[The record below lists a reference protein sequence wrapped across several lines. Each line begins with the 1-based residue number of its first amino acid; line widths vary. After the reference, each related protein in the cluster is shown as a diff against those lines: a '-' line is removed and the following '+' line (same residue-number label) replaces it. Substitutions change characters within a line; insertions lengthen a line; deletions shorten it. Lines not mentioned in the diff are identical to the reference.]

1 MAVKIG
7 ISKQLEEH
15 QVSLQKYLN
24 GTAQQLEGTK
34 VNISEEHVLQLLEEH
49 YQRLQ
54 EKLKQLPN
62 QQESNIQTTLEEE
75 NKSFIQSLVE
85 YFASLMEKVDRAVQW
100 TVAECEGIQRK
111 WSNSILE
118 NSQKLNLQLQAVTEK
133 IADKLDISE
142 VEQEMIENIEDSE
155 EPDAPEKPKAAS
167 ENQSEQANT
176 PPSLDSTKKG
186 TLNILGNEGVG
197 LVSGPSKEI
206 AKKPTHD
213 QEVKVTQQPNKVE
226 APPKQENK
234 KEPIKETAKN
244 SKATPVMKVKNQ
256 PPNKIVEPPKSESK
270 KQPTEEATKNPNVAP
285 ANKVANGQ
293 PKEIMQKGKGEQ
305 VNQEVSQTDMFGEAP
320 PENPYEQVVSE
331 VFLPPDMA
339 PENIQELV
347 QEVQE
352 DTKET
357 MKEIHEVVDQKAKEE
372 SVVLTPE
379 KLEEILKERE
389 NNLLQVVQ
397 KMLETSQNDSMKE
410 VLEQEKTSSV
420 SRIKDA
426 YQDVKNVVKANTV
439 GKVVETK
446 NNIAMSLRKGVLHV
460 NQKLY
465 QLSVRIDEKIQEK
478 LPQAEQEHQSLLE
491 VYPEM
496 KEAGFTLT
504 VAEEPYLIR
513 YSQEENQLM
522 IKSKSKPEQT
532 ISYTDTITLENISET
547 LQQHKEEATAK
558 EMNL

>member
-7 ISKQLEEH
+7 ISQQLEEH
-15 QVSLQKYLN
+15 QISLQKYLN
-24 GTAQQLEGTK
+24 STAQQLEGTK
-34 VNISEEHVLQLLEEH
+34 VNLSEEHVLQLLDEH

-54 EKLKQLPN
+54 EKLNQLPN
-62 QQESNIQTTLEEE
+62 QQESNVQKTLEEE
-75 NKSFIQSLVE
+75 NRSFIQSLVE
-85 YFASLMEKVDRAVQW
+85 YFASLMEKVDRAIQW
-100 TVAECEGIQRK
+100 TVAECEGLQRK

-118 NSQKLNLQLQAVTEK
+118 NGQKLNRQLQSVTEK

-142 VEQEMIENIEDSE
+142 VEQEMIENMEDSE
-155 EPDAPEKPKAAS
+155 EPDVPEKPKVAS
-167 ENQSEQANT
+167 ENQSEQANI
-176 PPSLDSTKKG
+176 PPSPDSTKKG

-197 LVSGPSKEI
+197 LVSGASKEI

-213 QEVKVTQQPNKVE
+213 QAVK
-226 APPKQENK
+226 
-234 KEPIKETAKN
+234 
-244 SKATPVMKVKNQ
+244 
-256 PPNKIVEPPKSESK
+256 
-270 KQPTEEATKNPNVAP
+270 
-285 ANKVANGQ
+285 
-293 PKEIMQKGKGEQ
+293 
-305 VNQEVSQTDMFGEAP
+305 VNQEVPQTDMFGEAP

-339 PENIQELV
+339 LENIQELV

-410 VLEQEKTSSV
+410 VLQQEKTSSV

-465 QLSVRIDEKIQEK
+465 QLSVRIDEKIEEK

-496 KEAGFTLT
+496 KKAGVTLT

-532 ISYTDTITLENISET
+532 ISYTDKITLEDISET